1 MWIFSK
7 YGFFSIVSARKNN
20 GNSNEIDLNLIMLR
34 SRSKNHIENLQNRF
48 DELKNLEILETTNSD
63 YRFRTFVPK
72 NIWCE
77 ISKIMA
83 QELDYDN
90 FKNKVSRENK
100 DYEYLDCLHDVWN
113 IMYDYQN
120 AQK

>member
-1 MWIFSK
+1 M
-7 YGFFSIVSARKNN
+7 
-20 GNSNEIDLNLIMLR
+20 
-34 SRSKNHIENLQNRF
+34 
-48 DELKNLEILETTNSD
+48 KNLEILETTNSD
-63 YRFRTFVPK
+63 YRFRIFVPK
-72 NIWCE
+72 NTWCE